1 MNPIV
6 LAAQE
11 VIYFKHYCKLWTTE
25 GLIWGKWRAFLL
37 VAVLVTNRGKD
48 IIFSIGVKSNHVFT
62 LMKRHTSYYASGIS
76 GWLVASQNLLFYF
89 HVSPHPLEVVVI
101 YVNIFFFKLN
111 SAYQNLKCP
120 VYQTRIPGVLK
131 IPVSLFYICFW
142 NTPSLLLSLTLHK
155 YLSSLWFMP
164 QLISTVIFS
173 GKACRYNRSSMLWW
187 RWKYVILKLK
197 IHKC

>member
-25 GLIWGKWRAFLL
+25 GLICGKWRAFLL

-48 IIFSIGVKSNHVFT
+48 IIFSIGVKSNQVFT

-101 YVNIFFFKLN
+101 YVNIFFLN
-111 SAYQNLKCP
+111 LILHIK
-120 VYQTRIPGVLK
+120 T
-131 IPVSLFYICFW
+131 W
-142 NTPSLLLSLTLHK
+142 NAQFIKQGSQGYWK
-155 YLSSLWFMP
+155 YLFPCFIYASETPLPYYFP
-164 QLISTVIFS
+164 
-173 GKACRYNRSSMLWW
+173 
-187 RWKYVILKLK
+187 
-197 IHKC
+197 